1 MSGQNLK
8 PNDPI
13 QTTQRVSHLLNIL
26 GQNPQGI
33 STRDL
38 SVSGSS
44 AVGKVLLAALGLMV
58 DLLAPCLEGT
68 LASPLWYFS

>member
-1 MSGQNLK
+1 MSDQNLK

-44 AVGKVLLAALGLMV
+44 AVGKVLLAALALMFA
-58 DLLAPCLEGT
+58 LLAPCLEGT
-68 LASPLWYFS
+68 LASPL